1 MELEQE
7 TKEIEKQEDSSEE
20 TLGEDSSEEAP
31 SESLIFIIKVT
42 TNKED
47 RALELISDKVHKKN
61 LGVFS
66 LARPHGLRGY
76 IFLEA
81 ADRDSA
87 EEAAYNLPYVKGI
100 IGKTV
105 SYEEIKNMIEPVME
119 EINIEKSDIVEII
132 GEPFKKEKAKV
143 IRVDKSKG
151 EAVVTLLAAVVP
163 IPVTVKLDNVKVI
176 RREKEEGEDEAYGEQ
191 DSGDTSKKPSSDSD
205 REEEAVP
212 LGTNEPKFDY
222 EEQTGGLIPEDF

>member
-1 MELEQE
+1 ME
-7 TKEIEKQEDSSEE
+7 EIQTPNEATENDEGSS
-20 TLGEDSSEEAP
+20 TSH
-31 SESLIFIIKVT
+31 IFIIKVT

-47 RALELISDKVHKKN
+47 RALELISDKVHKKD
-61 LGVFS
+61 LGIHS

-81 ADRDSA
+81 NDRDSA
-87 EEAAYNLPYVKGI
+87 EDAAYNLPYVKGI

-105 SYEEIKNMIEPVME
+105 SYEEIKNMLEPVME
-119 EINIEKSDIVEII
+119 EINIEKGDIVEII

-143 IRVDKSKG
+143 IRVDKGKG

-176 RREKEEGEDEAYGEQ
+176 RREKEEDEED
-191 DSGDTSKKPSSDSD
+191 DDSD
-205 REEEAVP
+205 DNNDLGKRSEEKMKDDTP
-212 LGTNEPKFDY
+212 LGDAPNISLGGDDFD
-222 EEQTGGLIPEDF
+222 QPSGGLVPDDY

>member
-1 MELEQE
+1 MEEV
-7 TKEIEKQEDSSEE
+7 KSN
-20 TLGEDSSEEAP
+20 EEATETDEG
-31 SESLIFIIKVT
+31 SSGSHIFIIKVT

-47 RALELISDKVHKKN
+47 RALELISDKVHKHDLN
-61 LGVFS
+61 ILS

-81 ADRDSA
+81 MDRDSA

-105 SYEEIKNMIEPVME
+105 SYEEIKNMLEPVLE
-119 EINIEKSDIVEII
+119 EINIEKGDIVEII

-143 IRVDKSKG
+143 IRVDKGKG
-151 EAVVTLLAAVVP
+151 DAVVTLLAAVVP

-176 RREKEEGEDEAYGEQ
+176 RREKEEGE
-191 DSGDTSKKPSSDSD
+191 
-205 REEEAVP
+205 EEEESEEDQSTEKPKETVAEDTP
-212 LGTNEPKFDY
+212 LGDAPDISLGGDDFDEPS
-222 EEQTGGLIPEDF
+222 GGLIPDDY

>member
-1 MELEQE
+1 M
-7 TKEIEKQEDSSEE
+7 IY
-20 TLGEDSSEEAP
+20 
-31 SESLIFIIKVT
+31 IIKVT

-47 RALELISDKVHKKN
+47 KALELISDKVHKKE
-61 LGVFS
+61 LLVYS

-81 ADRDSA
+81 ENREDA

-105 SYEEIKNMIEPVME
+105 SYEEIKSMIEPVIE
-119 EINIEKSDIVEII
+119 EINIEKGDIVEII

-143 IRVDKSKG
+143 IRIDKGKG

-176 RREKEEGEDEAYGEQ
+176 RREDETDEAADNKESRKQ
-191 DSGDTSKKPSSDSD
+191 EDQLESET
-205 REEEAVP
+205 P
-212 LGTNEPKFDY
+212 LGDMPEIKRDD
-222 EEQTGGLIPEDF
+222 EEISGPLIPDDFQINLNNKTLKDKYENKTVN

>member
-1 MELEQE
+1 MEQE
-7 TKEIEKQEDSSEE
+7 TEEQKTEEKQEPTEETQEDSSH
-20 TLGEDSSEEAP
+20 
-31 SESLIFIIKVT
+31 IFIIKVT

-61 LGVFS
+61 LLVYS

-105 SYEEIKNMIEPVME
+105 SYEEIKNMLEPVME
-119 EINIEKSDIVEII
+119 EINIEKGDIVEII

-143 IRVDKSKG
+143 MRIDKSKG

-176 RREKEEGEDEAYGEQ
+176 RREKEEGEEGETKE
-191 DSGDTSKKPSSDSD
+191 G
-205 REEEAVP
+205 EEKSQEQEIESETP
-212 LGTNEPKFDY
+212 LGDAPEIKDDYDEP
-222 EEQTGGLIPEDF
+222 TGGLIPDDF

>member
-1 MELEQE
+1 ME
-7 TKEIEKQEDSSEE
+7 EIEENKEPTETDEGSTSSH
-20 TLGEDSSEEAP
+20 
-31 SESLIFIIKVT
+31 IFIIKVT

-47 RALELISDKVHKKN
+47 RALELISDKVHKKGLN
-61 LGVFS
+61 IHS

-81 ADRDSA
+81 TDRDSA

-105 SYEEIKNMIEPVME
+105 SYEEIKNMIEPVLE
-119 EINIEKSDIVEII
+119 EINIEKGDIVEII

-151 EAVVTLLAAVVP
+151 DAVVTLLAAVVP
-163 IPVTVKLDNVKVI
+163 IPVTVKLDNVKVV
-176 RREKEEGEDEAYGEQ
+176 RRDKDETSEDEDQEATEE
-191 DSGDTSKKPSSDSD
+191 DKKSKEKVAEDT
-205 REEEAVP
+205 P
-212 LGTNEPKFDY
+212 LGDAPDISLGGDDFDEPS
-222 EEQTGGLIPEDF
+222 GGLIPDDY

>member
-1 MELEQE
+1 M
-7 TKEIEKQEDSSEE
+7 
-20 TLGEDSSEEAP
+20 
-31 SESLIFIIKVT
+31 IFIIKVT

-47 RALELISDKVHKKN
+47 RAFELISDKIHKKKLN
-61 LGVFS
+61 VYS

-81 ADRDSA
+81 EDRDSA

-105 SYEEIKNMIEPVME
+105 SYEEVKNMLEPVME
-119 EINIEKSDIVEII
+119 EINIEKGDIVEII

-143 IRVDKSKG
+143 VRIDKSKG

-163 IPVTVKLDNVKVI
+163 IPVTVKLDNIKVI
-176 RREKEEGEDEAYGEQ
+176 RREKEGDENSSEEQ
-191 DSGDTSKKPSSDSD
+191 QDIKTQ
-205 REEEAVP
+205 EEAVP
-212 LGTNEPKFDY
+212 LGSDDPDVD
-222 EEQTGGLIPEDF
+222 EEDEDDNSQGGLLIPDDY

>member
-1 MELEQE
+1 MEEEQTPTE
-7 TKEIEKQEDSSEE
+7 GTEAIE
-20 TLGEDSSEEAP
+20 
-31 SESLIFIIKVT
+31 ESGSQIFIIKVT

-47 RALELISDKVHKKN
+47 RALELISDKVHKKDLN
-61 LGVFS
+61 ILS

-87 EEAAYNLPYVKGI
+87 EDAAYNLPYVKGI

-105 SYEEIKNMIEPVME
+105 SYEEIKNMLEPVLE
-119 EINIEKSDIVEII
+119 EINIEKGDVVEII

-176 RREKEEGEDEAYGEQ
+176 RREKEEGDEDSNEETETTSQPEEKMA
-191 DSGDTSKKPSSDSD
+191 DDT
-205 REEEAVP
+205 P
-212 LGTNEPKFDY
+212 LGDAPDMSQDY
-222 EEQTGGLIPEDF
+222 EEPSGGLIPDDY